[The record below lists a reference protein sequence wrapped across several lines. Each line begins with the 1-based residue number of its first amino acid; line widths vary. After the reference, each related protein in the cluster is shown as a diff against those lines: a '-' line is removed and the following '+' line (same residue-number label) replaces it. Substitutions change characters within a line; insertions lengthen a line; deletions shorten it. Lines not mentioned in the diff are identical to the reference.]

1 MRNARK
7 SAARARLRPILA
19 ALGFSLG
26 LGLTLP
32 GRSSAAP
39 TAPPLESGCAAAALV
54 DPAFRD
60 AAVLMMRRLVV
71 RAPGQISDGAI
82 RRTLS
87 PAHVDASGRAWHHIA
102 AYEAN
107 LGLIGAL
114 RIDPTLR
121 EEAARWLRWQ
131 IRHLPVD
138 GQDRGVLFDRWISA
152 DGREMTVCP
161 PDIEPRHCR
170 QIDATDSTIASMFL
184 LAQAYLRHG
193 GDPALLRDPV
203 IERAFRRAA
212 TTLAQLQQPDG
223 LSHAKLDH
231 PVSYLM
237 DAVEVA
243 AGWRALAAL
252 QQEVWKQPAVAE
264 LSRERER
271 RTWRGIEQVLW
282 QPQAGLWLTSAG
294 AAPVQSGRWY
304 PDVMAQAWPLLWS
317 LPEDRLTRERGRQAW
332 QRVSARWPEWPRR
345 NVDPAGFWWPAAAVA
360 AHCSGDG
367 RAAAEW
373 VARARAAWL
382 RPDTPFAWP
391 FQVSDLLWLL
401 WLAEPGPP
409 QAPLPEPLDVAAP
422 TSGRKP

>member
-1 MRNARK
+1 MRTPR
-7 SAARARLRPILA
+7 RTLGLA
-19 ALGFSLG
+19 LALSLG
-26 LGLTLP
+26 LQSLGA
-32 GRSSAAP
+32 GAAV
-39 TAPPLESGCAAAALV
+39 APPLDSGCAGGTLV

-71 RAPGQISDGAI
+71 RAPGQVSDGAI

-87 PAHVDASGRAWHHIA
+87 PAHIDASGRAWHHIA

-121 EEAARWLRWQ
+121 NEAGRWLRWQ

-138 GQDRGVLFDRWISA
+138 GQDRGVLHDRWISA

-193 GDPALLRDPV
+193 GDAALLRDPAV
-203 IERAFRRAA
+203 EQAFRRAA

-223 LSHAKLDH
+223 LSHAKRDH
-231 PVSYLM
+231 PASYLM

-243 AGWRALAAL
+243 AGWRALAEL
-252 QQEVWKQPAVAE
+252 QQSVWRQPAVAA
-264 LSRERER
+264 LSREREL
-271 RTWRGIEQVLW
+271 RTRQGIEQVLW
-282 QPQAGLWLTSAG
+282 QPAARRWRTSADAG
-294 AAPVQSGRWY
+294 PVDASRWY

-317 LPEDRLTRERGRQAW
+317 PPEDTRTRAQAQDAW
-332 QRVSARWPEWPRR
+332 TGVATRWTDWPRR

-360 AHCSGDG
+360 AHCSGNT
-367 RAAAEW
+367 RAAETW
-373 VARARAAWL
+373 LARARQAWL
-382 RPDTPFAWP
+382 QPANPFPWP

-409 QAPLPEPLDVAAP
+409 QAPLPEPIPARSP
-422 TSGRKP
+422 